1 MNLFTKSVAA
11 VAALSLVASAC
22 SHRKGQVTDTTTSG
36 LTTVVCDAS
45 FENII
50 NQEIEVF
57 EYTYKDANV
66 IPYYTNE
73 RACIDSLLEFKTR
86 TIVVTRELNKQ
97 DQDFLR
103 ANGRNYRCQRIAV
116 DAIALITN
124 PANDIDVLSK
134 SEVAQIL
141 TGEISDWGQIEP
153 SKLGKI
159 QVVFEDN
166 GASTVQYMR
175 DSLMSGRPFAEN
187 VHAQGSSQ
195 KVFEAVQQNKN
206 ALGIIGVSWIS
217 ADMAT
222 REMTKEERIA
232 ALEQQTTTQTSF
244 SEGVNV
250 LKIRYDND
258 PVGHQ
263 PYQAYIDDGSYPFF
277 RSVFMISSGANG
289 SLSHGFF
296 TFVTSVIGQKIIQ
309 QTGIMPA
316 AIQPRIVELI

>member
-1 MNLFTKSVAA
+1 M
-11 VAALSLVASAC
+11 
-22 SHRKGQVTDTTTSG
+22 HEEDQGGQVRDAGSQISG
-36 LTTVVCDAS
+36 KDL
-45 FENII
+45 F
-50 NQEIEVF
+50 IEVSANKKRVY
-57 EYTYKDANV
+57 EQEPILLTYKV
-66 IPYYTNE
+66 YT
-73 RACIDSLLEFKTR
+73 LLELTQLEGKMPDLTGFHTQEVKLPQQKSFH
-86 TIVVTRELNKQ
+86 IEQK
-97 DQDFLR
+97 
-103 ANGRNYRCQRIAV
+103 NGRNYRCQRIAV

-175 DSLMSGRPFAEN
+175 DSLMNGRPFAEN

-277 RSVFMISSGANG
+277 RSVYMISSGANG

>member
-1 MNLFTKSVAA
+1 MKRTHKILLG
-11 VAALSLVASAC
+11 ALASIFIMTAC
-22 SHRKGQVTDTTTSG
+22 GNRKGEPSDTTTSG
-36 LTTVVCDAS
+36 LTTIVCDAS

-57 EYTYKDANV
+57 EYNYPKANI

-86 TIVVTRELNKQ
+86 TIVVTHELNKQ
-97 DQDFLR
+97 DQEYLK
-103 ANGRNYRCQRIAV
+103 ANNRNYRCQRIAV

-124 PANDIDVLSK
+124 PANEIDVLSK
-134 SEVAQIL
+134 AEVAQIL
-141 TGEISDWGQIEP
+141 KGEVTDWGQIEP

-175 DSLMSGRPFAEN
+175 DSLMEGKPFGEN
-187 VHAQGSSQ
+187 VFAQGTSQ
-195 KVFEAVQQNKN
+195 KVFEAVQNNKN
-206 ALGIIGVSWIS
+206 AIGIIGVSWIS
-217 ADMAT
+217 ADMST

-232 ALEQQTTTQTSF
+232 ALDQQTTTKTSF
-244 SEGVNV
+244 SEGVKV

-258 PVGHQ
+258 PLGHQ
-263 PYQAYIDDGSYPFF
+263 PYQAYINDGSYPFY
-277 RSVFMISSGANG
+277 RSVYMISSGANG

-296 TFVTSVIGQKIIQ
+296 SFVTSVIGQKIIQ